1 MGTPVDFFKT
11 IGSGLLGQSET
22 KVIFRSNFTPDITI
36 DVSKLSTGGDPE
48 DIVTSP
54 STGVMALIRPQVA
67 LTAAGLRKN
76 VAPYGVPIK
85 NAWIIAVASLLI
97 SGMLG
102 SKIAWYLCKKVP
114 GR

>member
-1 MGTPVDFFKT
+1 MENAVDFFKSAGST
-11 IGSGLLGQSET
+11 ILSKSDT
-22 KVIFRSNFTPDITI
+22 KVVFRSNFTPDITI
-36 DVSKLSTGGDPE
+36 DVSKLSAGGDPE
-48 DIVTSP
+48 KVVTSP
-54 STGVMALIRPQVA
+54 STGVMALIRPQVT

-85 NAWIIAVASLLI
+85 NAWIVAVAALLI